1 MACCFA
7 KIAFPD
13 REHGARFCAQDKLEL
28 KGCRVKMLLGEN
40 RTAIKMAVAVLAF
53 CAFTQGAAAKG
64 PECRIIKDTG
74 ARLACYDT
82 ASPPEMKKPAP
93 VANDASPTAYQD
105 PFAAEEA
112 RTAAKLKTI
121 CRGC

>member
-7 KIAFPD
+7 KIAFLD
-13 REHGARFCAQDKLEL
+13 REHGARYCAPDKLEL

-40 RTAIKMAVAVLAF
+40 RTVIKMAVAVLAF
-53 CAFTQGAAAKG
+53 CAFTQAAAAKG

-74 ARLACYDT
+74 ARLACYDA

-93 VANDASPTAYQD
+93 VANDASPAAYQD
-105 PFAAEEA
+105 PFSAEEA